1 MQQGCWNCLPPGLV
15 GVWQSG
21 NLALWTPCNPA
32 LHILRPLTAW
42 WRGSMSGVASPEG
55 KMGWAATHDTREPLY
70 FGVSDY
76 PRLSYI
82 AQRHHTIQD
91 PCRR

>member
-1 MQQGCWNCLPPGLV
+1 
-15 GVWQSG
+15 
-21 NLALWTPCNPA
+21 
-32 LHILRPLTAW
+32 
-42 WRGSMSGVASPEG
+42 MSGIASPEG